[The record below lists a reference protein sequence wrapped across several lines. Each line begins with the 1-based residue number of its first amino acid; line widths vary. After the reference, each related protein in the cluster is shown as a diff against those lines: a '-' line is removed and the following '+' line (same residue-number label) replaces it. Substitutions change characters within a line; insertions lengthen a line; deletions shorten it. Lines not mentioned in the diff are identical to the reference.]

1 MKWASA
7 RSAIKRL
14 EDTLIW
20 RREYGVYDM
29 ITADHVEPEVST
41 YALFALER
49 SWTRYVYRL

>member
-41 YALFALER
+41 
-49 SWTRYVYRL
+49 